1 MFAFLNRRKAASVA
15 AGEETAALGVSA
27 SARRKRLFAR
37 TVMAPDLVKPAPRLL
52 ATRDTFGLKPTG
64 E

>member
-37 TVMAPDLVKPAPRLL
+37 TVMAPDLVKLAPRLL